1 MTFNVRSSYSML
13 QSTVRIN
20 DYVKKAKEMGYTS
33 LAIAD
38 HNVMHGILEFYQA
51 CRKWE
56 VHPIMGCYLDL
67 PMIQDAA
74 QTAPL
79 LLFAK
84 SKKGMKGLYQLSR
97 WATKEERSSQQAWE
111 IIDQFKDTLIGITP
125 GRHGEIEQQLI
136 HMDINAAQEIYQTWQ
151 SKLGADNF
159 YLGLSIYPLNQLELE
174 NMILFAKKMNGTL
187 VSNQLVNSLSP
198 EDGFSLKVLE
208 SIKENHTEPLD
219 LSYMQ
224 MQHPYYLYSPQSLS
238 YMYQQEGIEYVYNNT
253 IEVMKQLNVRFDLH
267 QSLLPTFQTPQGL
280 EADDYLKQL
289 VFERLKELQLTKE
302 PYISRLNYELDV
314 LQRMGFSDYFLIVWQ
329 IISFCHQ
336 QKIEVGPGRGSAAGS
351 LVSYLLKITSVDPV
365 EFDLLFERF
374 LNPERHS
381 MPDIDIDIPDDRR
394 EDVLKYIEATYG
406 HEQVAQICTYGT
418 FGAKAAIRDTL
429 KALGETGEER
439 RWSQAIPNQIGI
451 TLIEAYK
458 ESSSLQRLVNATH
471 KNQMIYQIALSI
483 EGLPR
488 QTSTHAAGVVIHNH
502 PLEDYIP
509 VMERVDQLLL
519 TQFSMHDVE
528 AMGLLKMDFLG
539 LKNLKLLH
547 QILQLVKRYE
557 ESDFDIEAIDMNDSK
572 TLKLFQQA
580 QTLGVFQF
588 ESPGIRNV
596 LRKLKPTSFEDIVAV
611 NALFRPGPMKQ
622 IDSFIKR
629 KHGHESINYLHPD
642 LKPIL
647 EKTYGIIVYQE
658 QVMQVCQII
667 AGFSLGQADL
677 LRRAMGKKEVHIMEE
692 QEASFIDGAVNKGY
706 SKALAQEIYRYIYEF
721 ASYGFN
727 RSHAVVYSKLAYQL
741 AFLKVHYPLYFYQA
755 LLNMEPGKIQENMT
769 HVKKALKAILPID
782 INDSQG
788 YITNQ
793 KGQLRLGFYTVKG
806 LASDFIHF
814 ILNDRRQFGSYD
826 SFTHFVE
833 RMPDKFRKVDQ
844 LNLLIEVGAF
854 DRFGEN
860 RATLAYNLANIL
872 QTVEYNG
879 ALISLFESIQPKIE
893 MKEEWDL
900 LTVLEKE
907 KEILGF
913 SLSGHPL
920 DAYEPLYRQGILTI
934 DEVKQQTLQ
943 THIQTIGL
951 ISSSRVI
958 RTKTQELMAFITLSD
973 AYDEL
978 PMVIFPSNYAK
989 YQQWIGDQEII
1000 FVKGKLTL
1008 DRRDQSQVIINELKP
1023 ITHLEV
1029 ASTKKQLS
1037 STYYIQILE
1046 EDKKIEALDFLRR
1059 LAQKYPGSS
1068 SVIIVDRKRNAVKLD
1083 SKYNLLNKEVVL
1095 DELATF
1101 FGQKHTFFK

>member
-13 QSTVRIN
+13 QSTIRIN

-38 HNVMHGILEFYQA
+38 HNVMHGVLEFYRA
-51 CRKWE
+51 CHKYGI
-56 VHPIMGCYLDL
+56 HPVIGCYLDL
-67 PMIQDAA
+67 PMLQDAA

-84 SKKGMKGLYQLSR
+84 DEKGMKALYQLSR
-97 WATKEERSSQQAWE
+97 WATKEEKTSHEVWE
-111 IIDQFKDTLIGITP
+111 IIAQFKNTLIGITP
-125 GRHGEIEQQLI
+125 GRQGEIEQRLI
-136 HMDINAAQEIYQTWQ
+136 HTDISVAQETYQGWQ
-151 SKLGADNF
+151 NKLGANNF
-159 YLGLSIYPLNQLELE
+159 YLGVSIYPLNQLELE
-174 NMILFAKKMNGTL
+174 NMVSFSQKMNGTL

-198 EDGFSLKVLE
+198 EAGFSLKVLE
-208 SIKENHTEPLD
+208 SIKENHVESLD

-224 MQHPYYLYSPQSLS
+224 MQHPYYLYSPQSLV
-238 YMYQQEGIEYVYNNT
+238 YMYQQEGIEYVYHNT
-253 IEVMKQLNVRFDLH
+253 VEVMQQLKVTFNLH
-267 QSLLPTFQTPQGL
+267 QSLLPTFKTPEGL
-280 EADDYLKQL
+280 TADDYLNQL
-289 VFERLKELQLTKE
+289 VFEQLEELGLTKDS
-302 PYISRLNYELDV
+302 YISRLNYELDV
-314 LQRMGFSDYFLIVWQ
+314 IQRMGFSDYFLIVWQ

-336 QKIEVGPGRGSAAGS
+336 QNIQVGPGRGSAAGS

-365 EFDLLFERF
+365 AFDLLFERF

-394 EDVLKYIEATYG
+394 EDVLKYVEATYG

-451 TLIEAYK
+451 TLNKAYK
-458 ESSSLQRLVNATH
+458 ESSSFQRLVNATH
-471 KNQMIYQIALSI
+471 KNQMIYQIAQSL

-502 PLEDYIP
+502 PLEDYTP
-509 VMERVDQLLL
+509 VMERSHQLLL
-519 TQFSMHDVE
+519 TQFSMHDIE

-557 ESDFDIEAIDMNDSK
+557 ESNFDIEAIDMNDAEVL
-572 TLKLFQQA
+572 TLFQRA

-622 IDSFIKR
+622 IDTFIKR
-629 KHGHESINYLHPD
+629 KHGHESIDYLHPD
-642 LKPIL
+642 LEPVL
-647 EKTYGIIVYQE
+647 EKTYGVIVYQE

-677 LRRAMGKKEVHIMEE
+677 LRRAMGKKELHIMEE
-692 QEASFIDGAVNKGY
+692 QEESFIEGAMKKGY
-706 SKALAQEIYRYIYEF
+706 SKELAQEIYRYIYEF

-755 LLNMEPGKIQENMT
+755 LLNMEPSKIRENIT
-769 HVKKALKAILPID
+769 HVKKALKTILPID
-782 INDSQG
+782 INYSQG

-793 KGQLRLGFYTVKG
+793 KDQLRLGFYTVKG
-806 LASDFIHF
+806 LANDFIHF
-814 ILNDRRQFGSYD
+814 ILNDRRQFGAYD

-833 RMPDKFRKVDQ
+833 RIPDKFRNVDQ

-854 DRFGEN
+854 ERFEEN
-860 RATLAYNLANIL
+860 RATLAHNLANIL

-893 MKEEWDL
+893 KKEEWDL
-900 LTVLEKE
+900 LTLLEKE

-920 DAYEPLYRQGILTI
+920 DAYESLYAQNILTI
-934 DEVKQQTLQ
+934 DEVKQQPLQ

-973 AYDEL
+973 AYDDL

-989 YQQWIGDQEII
+989 YQQWISDQEII

-1008 DRRDQSQVIINELKP
+1008 DRKEQSQVIINELRP
-1023 ITHLEV
+1023 ITHLNTH
-1029 ASTKKQLS
+1029 SKKDHAS
-1037 STYYIQILE
+1037 STYYIQIVDD
-1046 EDKKIEALDFLRR
+1046 DKKIEAIDFLRQ

-1068 SVIIVDRKRNAVKLD
+1068 SIIIVDQKRNAVKLD
-1083 SKYNLLNKEVVL
+1083 PKYNLLNKETVL
-1095 DELATF
+1095 NELSAF
-1101 FGQKHTFFK
+1101 FGQKHIFLK